1 MASSIA
7 SFIPQLWEESIIAEY
22 TNISIADMITAT
34 PSSVSG
40 SCSIFNRSNLTN
52 GLQDYTGSVDYEDIK
67 TTDVKLFYDIAK
79 YAAFKIGDIDKAQA
93 VNGGALMQKSA
104 RDMAQ
109 AIKDAIDTSV
119 FNEAVT
125 GAATE
130 NKITDA
136 ALDVTKAY
144 DDIVDL
150 GTALDKKNV
159 PASGR
164 FVIAGPDFVNLLAKD
179 TRVIDNTNVLPN
191 GVVSGM
197 EVNGMQV
204 IKSNLV
210 PANKVIALNSEAI
223 GYGKQIEELEA
234 MRLENSFSDAV
245 RMLVN
250 YGVKTLRPEAIALL
264 TYTVKPASKPAA

>member
-52 GLQDYTGSVDYEDIK
+52 GLQDYKGSVDYEDIN
-67 TTDVKLFYDIAK
+67 TTDVKLFYNIAK

-119 FNEAVT
+119 FNEAVN
-125 GAATE
+125 GVAVA

-136 ALDVTKAY
+136 ALTVEKAY

-150 GTALDKKNV
+150 GTALDKENV
-159 PASGR
+159 PVSGR

-179 TRVIDNTNVLPN
+179 KRVIDNTNVLPN

-250 YGVKTLRPEAIALL
+250 YGVKTLRPEAIAVL
-264 TYTVKPASKPAA
+264 TYTVKASA